1 MQGKLLKDPTAI
13 SLTKNVDGFPG
24 FNSSNTSFWP
34 IQFTINEFPPW
45 LRKKFVL
52 LGAVWFGS
60 GKPNLEVYYKKVG
73 RL

>member
-1 MQGKLLKDPTAI
+1 
-13 SLTKNVDGFPG
+13 VDGFPG